1 VVLPLP
7 LAPRTRSNPPSPR
20 TRERLP
26 KRRTPPRSQ
35 ASATVSSMPLILR
48 VKLTKPAA
56 DKGSIVRAMKN
67 RWLVPFLNLG
77 HLLDHLA
84 MLVFPTAVVAIGREW
99 NQPYSEL
106 LPLALGSF
114 IAFGVFAIP
123 AGWLADHWSRYK
135 VMALFYFG
143 IGGALFATS
152 FAQSP
157 LQIAAGLTVVGA
169 FAAIYHPVG
178 IAMLVASSENKM
190 GSLLGWNGLWGNLGL
205 ASAALLTGALVDAFG
220 WRAAFMVPGALCVFA
235 GCAFVFLVNDPGKV
249 KKTSKSL
256 GLHVDAR
263 TMTRIFTIMLVATAF
278 GGIIFNSTTISMP
291 KVFDER
297 LSALTQTN
305 FGIGVLV
312 ALVYTMAAFAQVVM
326 GALIDRVEL
335 RRLMI
340 GVGLVQIPMLW
351 FAANL
356 DGWAMLVVALL
367 MMLAVFGQIPL
378 NDAIVGRYVADE
390 YRARVLGVRYVV
402 SLGVAAVAVPMI
414 ATLHKTAGGFSNVFL
429 VLAVMAGGVF
439 LASFFFPTRA
449 ELMAS
454 KQKLASQ
461 GA

>member
-1 VVLPLP
+1 
-7 LAPRTRSNPPSPR
+7 
-20 TRERLP
+20 
-26 KRRTPPRSQ
+26 
-35 ASATVSSMPLILR
+35 M
-48 VKLTKPAA
+48 
-56 DKGSIVRAMKN
+56 RAMKN

-99 NQPYSEL
+99 NQPYAEL

-114 IAFGVFAIP
+114 IAFGAFAIP
-123 AGWLADHWSRYK
+123 AGWLADHWSRHK
-135 VMALFYFG
+135 VMVLFYFG
-143 IGGALFATS
+143 IGASLFATG
-152 FAQSP
+152 FAQSTW
-157 LQIAAGLTVVGA
+157 QIAAGLTVVGA

-178 IAMLVASSENKM
+178 IAMLVASPKNM
-190 GSLLGWNGLWGNLGL
+190 GRLLGWNGLWGNLGL

-220 WRAAFMVPGALCVFA
+220 WRAAFYVPGIICVAA
-235 GCAFVFLVNDPGKV
+235 GFLFLLLVEDPGKV

-263 TMTRIFTIMLVATAF
+263 MMTRIFSIMLIATAC

-297 LSALTQTN
+297 LSALTQTS
-305 FGIGVLV
+305 FGIGLLV
-312 ALVYTMAAFAQVVM
+312 AVVYTMAAFAQVVM
-326 GALIDRVEL
+326 GALIDRMEL

-351 FAANL
+351 LAANL
-356 DGWAMLVVALL
+356 EGWAMLGVALL

-390 YRARVLGVRYVV
+390 FRARVLGVRYVV

-414 ATLHKTAGGFSNVFL
+414 AALHKTAGGFSNVFL
-429 VLAVMAGGVF
+429 VLAVLASGVF
-439 LASFFFPTRA
+439 IASWFFPSRA
-449 ELMAS
+449 ELTAH
-454 KQKLASQ
+454 KEKLASQ
-461 GA
+461 PA